1 MQEVENIYQ
10 DAYYRT
16 KNLKG
21 LFIHD
26 ISNLFQI
33 ISNSIEFCESM
44 LKNEV
49 KTEEILE
56 FFYMIAKQLDR
67 GKKLI
72 RNVRNLSEMEDY
84 EMPLAP
90 VEVFSTLKS
99 VISFTRIS
107 FPKKE
112 IEMTI
117 RPKNGTLYVM
127 ANELLREVFEN
138 IITNAIYYNKNTVI
152 QIEID
157 ISIVDV
163 HHKNFV
169 KIQFRDNGIGINN
182 ERKKLIFQ
190 ETKLTNRNSN
200 GMGIGLSLVA
210 KLMELY
216 NGDIWVEDRVKGD
229 YTKGSNFILLIPL
242 LKQKREMFNDKNL

>member
-16 KNLKG
+16 KNFKG

-49 KTEEILE
+49 KTDEILE
-56 FFYMIAKQLDR
+56 FFYMIAKQIDR

-72 RNVRNLSEMEDY
+72 RNVRNLSEMEEY
-84 EMPLAP
+84 EMPLVP
-90 VEVFSTLKS
+90 VEIFSTLEN
-99 VISFTRIS
+99 VFSFTYAS

-112 IEMTI
+112 IEINMY
-117 RPKNGTLYVM
+117 PNHGNLYIM
-127 ANELLREVFEN
+127 ANELLSEVFEN
-138 IITNAIYYNKNTVI
+138 IIINSIYYNRNRVVKIEVVASI
-152 QIEID
+152 IEI
-157 ISIVDV
+157 
-163 HHKNFV
+163 HHKNYV
-169 KIQFRDNGIGINN
+169 KIEFKDNGIGIDNN
-182 ERKKLIFQ
+182 RKQVIFQ
-190 ETKLTNRNSN
+190 ETHLKNKQSN

-210 KLMELY
+210 RVIELY
-216 NGDIWVEDRVKGD
+216 GGEIRVKDHIEGD
-229 YTKGSNFILLIPL
+229 STKGSNFIILIPL
-242 LKQKREMFNDKNL
+242 IKKKKEGNV

>member
-56 FFYMIAKQLDR
+56 FFYMIAKQIDR

-72 RNVRNLSEMEDY
+72 RNVRNLSEMEEY
-84 EMPLAP
+84 KMTLTP
-90 VEVFSTLKS
+90 VEVFSTLES
-99 VISFTRIS
+99 VIKFTHVS

-112 IEMTI
+112 IEI
-117 RPKNGTLYVM
+117 NISPNQENLYIM

-138 IITNAIYYNKNTVI
+138 IITNSIYYNRNRVV
-152 QIEID
+152 QIEIILSIID
-157 ISIVDV
+157 I
-163 HHKNFV
+163 HHKNYV
-169 KIQFRDNGIGINN
+169 KIEFKDNGIGIDDT
-182 ERKKLIFQ
+182 RKVIIFQ
-190 ETKLTNRNSN
+190 ETHLKNRHSN

-210 KLMELY
+210 RLIELY
-216 NGDIWVEDRVKGD
+216 SGDIWVEDRIKGD
-229 YTKGSNFILLIPL
+229 STKGSNFILLFPL
-242 LKQKREMFNDKNL
+242 LKKNRVMFDDK